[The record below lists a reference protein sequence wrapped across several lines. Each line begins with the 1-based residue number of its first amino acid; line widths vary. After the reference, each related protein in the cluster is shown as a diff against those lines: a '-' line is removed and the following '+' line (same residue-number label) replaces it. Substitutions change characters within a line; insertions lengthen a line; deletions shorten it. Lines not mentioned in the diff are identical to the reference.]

1 MSNTGVRTRITL
13 QSLERRFEV
22 TRAVI
27 PCAGAG
33 TRMRGVTGAA
43 PKELLPV
50 GGMPALEHVLREL
63 ATSGVTHAMIVVS
76 PGKDAIVAWAQSHAG
91 KEGFPKNIGFVE
103 QKTPLGVADAI
114 SRTRDFAN
122 GEPLSVALP
131 SHIFRGELP
140 AMAQVVNTYRKMVQT
155 SIAIIEARAA
165 IAATRAAVPVYE
177 GTLSGE
183 EFTIERIPDV
193 GSMGNTVLPGT
204 IPYTGAGRYVLSP
217 DAFQA
222 IDAVLRGATAG
233 AEIDLVPV
241 LQRMLARGQ
250 VAGRLVRGRYADLSI
265 PSGYDEAKRAF
276 AAV

>member
-33 TRMRGVTGAA
+33 TRMRAVTGAA

-50 GGMPALEHVLREL
+50 GGMPALEHVLREC
-63 ATSGVTHAMIVVS
+63 ATSGVTQAMIIVS
-76 PGKDAIVAWAQSHAG
+76 PGKEAIVAWAQAHAG
-91 KEGFPKNIGFVE
+91 TEGFPQTIVFIE
-103 QKTPLGVADAI
+103 QKTPLGLADAI
-114 SRTRDFAN
+114 SRARDFAD
-122 GEPLSVALP
+122 GEPLGVALP
-131 SHIFRGELP
+131 SHLFRGELP
-140 AMAQVVNTYRKMVQT
+140 ALAQVVSTYRKMVLT

-177 GTLSGE
+177 GSLSGE
-183 EFTIERIPDV
+183 EFTIERIPDA
-193 GSMGNTVLPGT
+193 GTPGGTVPAGT
-204 IPYTGAGRYVLSP
+204 TPYTGAGRYVLSP

-222 IDAVLRGATAG
+222 IDMVLRGPGTG
-233 AEIDLVPV
+233 TEIDLIPV
-241 LQRMLARGQ
+241 LQRMVARGQ
-250 VAGRLVRGRYADLSI
+250 VAGRLVRGRFADISI

-276 AAV
+276 AAE